1 MESDRGQIEIAN
13 ELGVAAVAPWTLVAG
28 RLEVKVGT
36 ARTFGMSRADAARLL
51 ASIGTVA
58 QTPGCERVQLRVADP
73 VVRTVAREQQFTGGL
88 RADLERVSA
97 PWELQPDVASA
108 ALDRDAIGVGL
119 NRLLPDGAVTI
130 ESGGPI
136 ARLARRSETG
146 MPGCARVVATR
157 AGRTVRV
164 VAPLGPDVM
173 VESLAA
179 ALDTLLAIFDRFTE
193 VARQIPPIV
202 FGMAAMEMMDG
213 HVSGQAGG
221 GRITINP
228 AHVSTDAVAT
238 LIAKYA
244 DAETLA
250 GTAGA
255 PSRYRAPGRPSG
267 YSLPVDRVMAHEV
280 GHCVDGLSLNGRIAD
295 SAPFRARI
303 GRALGVESVELALR
317 GRRPDAPPE
326 WRRAYGDLVAQI
338 SDYATTSGVE
348 LFAEIFAAWWNGDAG
363 PVVEAFDEIMQA
375 QFPQ

>member
-1 MESDRGQIEIAN
+1 
-13 ELGVAAVAPWTLVAG
+13 
-28 RLEVKVGT
+28 
-36 ARTFGMSRADAARLL
+36 
-51 ASIGTVA
+51 
-58 QTPGCERVQLRVADP
+58 
-73 VVRTVAREQQFTGGL
+73 
-88 RADLERVSA
+88 
-97 PWELQPDVASA
+97 
-108 ALDRDAIGVGL
+108 
-119 NRLLPDGAVTI
+119 
-130 ESGGPI
+130 
-136 ARLARRSETG
+136 
-146 MPGCARVVATR
+146 
-157 AGRTVRV
+157 
-164 VAPLGPDVM
+164 
-173 VESLAA
+173 
-179 ALDTLLAIFDRFTE
+179 
-193 VARQIPPIV
+193 
-202 FGMAAMEMMDG
+202 
-213 HVSGQAGG
+213 VSGQAGG